1 MDKKKKVTLSIL
13 LANLF
18 LAFLGI
24 GLVVPVLPTIMNEL
38 SINGVVVGYMV
49 AVFAFVQLIS
59 SPIAGRWAD
68 RYGRKRMIVIGL
80 VIFGLSEFLFG
91 IGKTVEVLFLSRMFG
106 GLSSA
111 FIMPAVT
118 AFIADITTAHERP
131 KALGYMSAAINTGFI
146 IGPGFGG
153 FLAEFSAR
161 LPFYVAGFLG
171 VFAAIL
177 SFILLKEPERLE
189 ETKVPEHSQST
200 TWKVA
205 FKPIYFIPLLL
216 IFISSFGLSAF
227 ESLFS
232 LFIDHKFGFSPKDIA
247 IIIMGGG
254 IIGAVGQVFLFD
266 YLTKK
271 IGEIRLIRW
280 CFLFSSIVVFVMTIV
295 NHYFSILLV
304 TFIVFAGFDLIRPAV
319 TTYLSKVAGNDQG
332 FIGGMNSTFTSFGN
346 IFGPIVGGMLFD
358 INLNFPYY
366 FSTIVLIIGTAMAMY
381 WKEASAVAN
390 TNSQ

>member
-38 SINGVVVGYMV
+38 SINGAVVGYMV

-80 VIFGLSEFLFG
+80 VIFGLSELLFG

-146 IGPGFGG
+146 IGPGLGG

-390 TNSQ
+390 KNSQ

>member
-38 SINGVVVGYMV
+38 SINGAVVGYMV

-146 IGPGFGG
+146 IGPGLGG

-295 NHYFSILLV
+295 NHYFSILLA

-390 TNSQ
+390 KNSQ

>member
-38 SINGVVVGYMV
+38 SINGAVVGYMV

-146 IGPGFGG
+146 IGPGLGG

-254 IIGAVGQVFLFD
+254 IIGAVGQVFLID

-271 IGEIRLIRW
+271 IGEIWLIRW

-304 TFIVFAGFDLIRPAV
+304 TFIIFAGFDLIRPAV

-390 TNSQ
+390 KNSQ

>member
-38 SINGVVVGYMV
+38 SINGAVVGYMV

-118 AFIADITTAHERP
+118 AFIADITTTHERP

-146 IGPGFGG
+146 IGPGLGG

-390 TNSQ
+390 KNSQ

>member
-38 SINGVVVGYMV
+38 SINGAVVGYMV
-49 AVFAFVQLIS
+49 AVFAFVQLIF

-146 IGPGFGG
+146 IGPGLGG

-390 TNSQ
+390 KNSQ

>member
-38 SINGVVVGYMV
+38 SINGAVVGYMV

-146 IGPGFGG
+146 IGPGLGG

-358 INLNFPYY
+358 MNLNFPYY

-381 WKEASAVAN
+381 WKEASAIAN
-390 TNSQ
+390 KNSQ

>member
-38 SINGVVVGYMV
+38 SINGAVVGYMV

-146 IGPGFGG
+146 IGPGLGG

-254 IIGAVGQVFLFD
+254 IIGAVGQVFLID

-271 IGEIRLIRW
+271 IGEIWLIRW

-390 TNSQ
+390 KNSQ

>member
-38 SINGVVVGYMV
+38 SINGAVVGYMV

-146 IGPGFGG
+146 IGPGLGG

-390 TNSQ
+390 KNIQ

>member
-38 SINGVVVGYMV
+38 SINGTVVGYMV

-146 IGPGFGG
+146 IGPGLGG

-390 TNSQ
+390 KNSQ

>member
-38 SINGVVVGYMV
+38 SINGAVVGYMV

-91 IGKTVEVLFLSRMFG
+91 IGKTVEVLFFSRMFG

-146 IGPGFGG
+146 IGPGLGG

-390 TNSQ
+390 KNSQ

>member
-1 MDKKKKVTLSIL
+1 MDKKKKITLSIL

-38 SINGVVVGYMV
+38 SINGAVVGYMV

-146 IGPGFGG
+146 IGPGLGG

-161 LPFYVAGFLG
+161 LPFYIAGFLG

-177 SFILLKEPERLE
+177 SFLLLKEPERTG
-189 ETKVPEHSQST
+189 ETKLAEHTQST
-200 TWKVA
+200 TWKVS

-254 IIGAVGQVFLFD
+254 IVGAVAQVFLFD

-271 IGEIRLIRW
+271 IGEIQLIRW
-280 CFLFSSIVVFVMTIV
+280 CFLFSSVVVFVMTIV
-295 NHYFSILLV
+295 NHYVSILLV
-304 TFIVFAGFDLIRPAV
+304 TFIVFAGFDLIRPAI

-366 FSTIVLIIGTAMAMY
+366 FSTIVLIIGTGMAMY

-390 TNSQ
+390 KNSQ

>member
-1 MDKKKKVTLSIL
+1 MDKKKNVTLSIL

-38 SINGVVVGYMV
+38 SINGAVVGYMV

-146 IGPGFGG
+146 IGPGLGG

-390 TNSQ
+390 KNSQ

>member
-38 SINGVVVGYMV
+38 SINGAVVGYMV

-146 IGPGFGG
+146 IGPGLGG

-381 WKEASAVAN
+381 WKEASAIAN
-390 TNSQ
+390 KNSQ

>member
-24 GLVVPVLPTIMNEL
+24 GLVVPVLPAIMNEL
-38 SINGVVVGYMV
+38 SINGAVVGYMV

-146 IGPGFGG
+146 IGPGLGG

-161 LPFYVAGFLG
+161 LPFYVAGF
-171 VFAAIL
+171 
-177 SFILLKEPERLE
+177 
-189 ETKVPEHSQST
+189 
-200 TWKVA
+200 
-205 FKPIYFIPLLL
+205 
-216 IFISSFGLSAF
+216 
-227 ESLFS
+227 
-232 LFIDHKFGFSPKDIA
+232 
-247 IIIMGGG
+247 
-254 IIGAVGQVFLFD
+254 
-266 YLTKK
+266 
-271 IGEIRLIRW
+271 
-280 CFLFSSIVVFVMTIV
+280 
-295 NHYFSILLV
+295 
-304 TFIVFAGFDLIRPAV
+304 
-319 TTYLSKVAGNDQG
+319 
-332 FIGGMNSTFTSFGN
+332 
-346 IFGPIVGGMLFD
+346 
-358 INLNFPYY
+358 
-366 FSTIVLIIGTAMAMY
+366 
-381 WKEASAVAN
+381 
-390 TNSQ
+390 

>member
-1 MDKKKKVTLSIL
+1 MDKKKKITLSIL

-18 LAFLGI
+18 LAFMGI

-38 SINGVVVGYMV
+38 SINGAVVGYMV

-118 AFIADITTAHERP
+118 AFIADITTTHERP

-146 IGPGFGG
+146 IGPGLGG

-171 VFAAIL
+171 AFAAIL
-177 SFILLKEPERLE
+177 SFVLLKEPERTG
-189 ETKVPEHSQST
+189 ETMVSEHTQSI

-247 IIIMGGG
+247 IIIVGGG

-271 IGEIRLIRW
+271 IGEVRLILW
-280 CFLFSSIVVFVMTIV
+280 CFLFSSVVVFAMTVV
-295 NHYFSILLV
+295 NHYFSILFV
-304 TFIVFAGFDLIRPAV
+304 TFIVFAGFDLIRPAI

-332 FIGGMNSTFTSFGN
+332 FIGGMNSTFTSVGN

-358 INLNFPYY
+358 MNLNFPYY
-366 FSTIVLIIGTAMAMY
+366 FSTIVLIIGTAIALY
-381 WKEASAVAN
+381 WKGASADIQQD
-390 TNSQ
+390 SH

>member
-38 SINGVVVGYMV
+38 SINGAVVGYMV

-146 IGPGFGG
+146 IGPGLGG

-366 FSTIVLIIGTAMAMY
+366 FSTIVLIIGTAIAMY

-390 TNSQ
+390 KNSQ

>member
-38 SINGVVVGYMV
+38 SINGAVVGYMV

-146 IGPGFGG
+146 IGPGLGG

-189 ETKVPEHSQST
+189 ETKVQEHTQST

-390 TNSQ
+390 KNSQ

>member
-38 SINGVVVGYMV
+38 SIHGAVVGYMV

-146 IGPGFGG
+146 IGPGLGG

-390 TNSQ
+390 KNSQ